1 MNRYFALAGL
11 TFAVCAMAIAQ
22 ENTGDRVVVPARN
35 TSRPRVVNVALTN
48 GSITVKTHAAK
59 EVIVETAAGTRR
71 GRQAPERTPDGLH
84 RIDLPSRGLVVEEE
98 DNTITVRTVMPSGN
112 EVTVSV
118 PPDTSL
124 QLKST
129 NGSIT
134 VSGVTGD
141 IEANTM
147 NGHVTLDHVSGTVVT
162 DSHNGPVKVVMDR
175 VTAGK
180 PISFSSFN
188 GDIDVTLPADFK
200 ANLKLRAARGDIY
213 SDFEIQLQPGQVMT
227 EKNDSPE
234 GRFRVRLDRSI
245 SGTINGG
252 GTDATFSTYN
262 GKILIRKK

>member
-1 MNRYFALAGL
+1 MALAGFL
-11 TFAVCAMAIAQ
+11 MAACAIAPAQ

-35 TSRPRVVNVALTN
+35 TTRPRVVNVALTN
-48 GSITVKTHAAK
+48 GAITVKTHAAR
-59 EVIVETAAGTRR
+59 EVIVETKAGSTRER
-71 GRQAPERTPDGLH
+71 PERSVDGLR
-84 RIDLPSRGLVVEEE
+84 RIDLPPRGLVVEEE
-98 DNTITVRTVMPSGN
+98 DNTITVRSHMPSGN
-112 EVTVSV
+112 EVTITV

-141 IEANTM
+141 IEANTT

-227 EKNDSPE
+227 EKSDSPN
-234 GRFRVRLDRSI
+234 GKFRVRLDRSI
-245 SGTINGG
+245 AGTLNGG
-252 GTDATFSTYN
+252 GTEATFSTYN